1 MPRKF
6 ASVPIKDIDG
16 TPTICITQRKTKR
29 VVSIPLNDLAQS
41 LLPPRDESNPDALVY
56 HLVKKSDNISKYV
69 RRIDFARVN
78 LRDIEYSTMVPV
90 FLQVKYNF
98 LNKVV
103 SPYIDLKG
111 GMMTDYTFS
120 GTGWFVSPSIGL
132 SFCRRFSI
140 FAAAEGTVNQYGR
153 GTGKDY
159 QKADIHPWSV
169 GFTVNF

>member
-1 MPRKF
+1 M
-6 ASVPIKDIDG
+6 A
-16 TPTICITQRKTKR
+16 
-29 VVSIPLNDLAQS
+29 
-41 LLPPRDESNPDALVY
+41 
-56 HLVKKSDNISKYV
+56 
-69 RRIDFARVN
+69 
-78 LRDIEYSTMVPV
+78 PV

-120 GTGWFVSPSIGL
+120 GTGWFVSPSIGI

>member
-1 MPRKF
+1 M
-6 ASVPIKDIDG
+6 A
-16 TPTICITQRKTKR
+16 
-29 VVSIPLNDLAQS
+29 
-41 LLPPRDESNPDALVY
+41 
-56 HLVKKSDNISKYV
+56 
-69 RRIDFARVN
+69 
-78 LRDIEYSTMVPV
+78 PV

-120 GTGWFVSPSIGL
+120 GTGWFVSPSIGI
-132 SFCRRFSI
+132 SFCRRFSV
-140 FAAAEGTVNQYGR
+140 FAAGEGTVNYYGR
-153 GTGKDY
+153 GTGRDY

>member
-1 MPRKF
+1 MKKLTLIIAMLLTAAVAF
-6 ASVPIKDIDG
+6 GQGKGLVMNEKGFHAEGSLGYIDKGAFLNVSAGYVPVRG
-16 TPTICITQRKTKR
+16 LY
-29 VVSIPLNDLAQS
+29 VGGGVG
-41 LLPPRDESNPDALVY
+41 
-56 HLVKKSDNISKYV
+56 V

-120 GTGWFVSPSIGL
+120 GTGWFVSPSIGI
-132 SFCRRFSI
+132 SFCRRFSV
-140 FAAAEGTVNQYGR
+140 FAAGEGTVNYYGR

-169 GFTVNF
+169 GFTVSF